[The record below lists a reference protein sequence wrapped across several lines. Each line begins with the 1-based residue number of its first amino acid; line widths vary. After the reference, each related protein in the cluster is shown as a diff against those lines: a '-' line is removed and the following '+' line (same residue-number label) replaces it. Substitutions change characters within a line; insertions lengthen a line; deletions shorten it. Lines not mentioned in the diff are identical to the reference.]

1 MESEKNKRLSADF
14 VGTQHWRERELP
26 DRAACEGDYKGMIRQ
41 VDGKATE
48 RERCQRVSLFI
59 RLLYYEF

>member
-1 MESEKNKRLSADF
+1 MESEKNKRLSTDF
-14 VGTQHWRERELP
+14 VGTQYWRERELP

-48 RERCQRVSLFI
+48 REMSESEA
-59 RLLYYEF
+59 LYPPFVL